1 MKKLFPGYV
10 LKSESDIVRILN
22 EGLIVFDAKVL
33 LNLYR
38 YSESTTNALF
48 EIIEKFSER
57 VYLPHQAA
65 FDYNRNRIDVILQQY
80 KVYEHLQKNL
90 NDILV
95 EIQSD
100 NKQPFLSPLLKD
112 KIEASFEEIQA
123 EVVKSK
129 KRFERFIYD
138 DPIFERIDQI
148 FTSRISNSYDDERMK
163 KIYQEGKKRYEKQI
177 PPGFEQKS
185 EIEEVKYADLV
196 FWKQI
201 MDISKYHNKDILLV
215 TDDYKPDWIWMIEGN
230 RTIGPRAELV
240 EELHRYSK
248 RDFHIYSSKNFME
261 YGSSVFSL
269 SVTADVLNEIQEINE
284 NLNSKLIQD
293 YEGLRNKLLRKK
305 NIITE
310 LKHIDKEITSIK
322 NEIGE
327 IDQKSNVIKLNTEEG
342 TSELS
347 DTKYKLIEL
356 IKNLN

>member
-10 LKSESDIVRILN
+10 LKSENDIVRILN

-65 FDYNRNRIDVILQQY
+65 LDYNKNRIDVILQQY
-80 KVYEHLQKNL
+80 KVYEQLQRNL
-90 NDILV
+90 NDILI

-100 NKQPFLSPLLKD
+100 NKQPFLTPLLKD
-112 KIEASFEEIQA
+112 KIEASFDEIQA
-123 EVVKSK
+123 EVAKSK

-138 DPIFERIDQI
+138 DPIFERIEQI
-148 FTSRISNSYDDERMK
+148 FTSRISNSYDEERMK
-163 KIYQEGKKRYEKQI
+163 KIYLEGKKRFEKQI
-177 PPGFEQKS
+177 PPGLEQKS
-185 EIEEVKYADLV
+185 EIEEVKYADLI

-240 EELHRYSK
+240 EELHKYSK

-269 SVTADVLNEIQEINE
+269 SVTSDVLNEIQEINE
-284 NLNSKLIQD
+284 NLNSKTIQD
-293 YEGLRNKLLRKK
+293 YEGLRNKLMRKR

-310 LKHIDKEITSIK
+310 LNHIDKEINNIK
-322 NEIGE
+322 SEFNEKEGFA
-327 IDQKSNVIKLNTEEG
+327 KVNNEET

>member
-10 LKSESDIVRILN
+10 LKSEADIVRILN
-22 EGLIVFDAKVL
+22 EGLIVFDSKVL

-48 EIIEKFSER
+48 EIIEKFAER

-65 FDYNRNRIDVILQQY
+65 LDYNRNRIDIILQQHQ
-80 KVYEHLQKNL
+80 VYEHLQKNL
-90 NDILV
+90 NNILV

-112 KIEASFEEIQA
+112 KIEASFDEIQE
-123 EVVKSK
+123 EVSKSK
-129 KRFERFIYD
+129 KRFERYIYD
-138 DPIFERIDQI
+138 DPIFERVDTI
-148 FTSRISNSYDDERMK
+148 FTSRISNSYDEEKMK
-163 KIYQEGKKRYEKQI
+163 KIYLEGKRRYEKLI
-177 PPGFEQKS
+177 PPGYESKS
-185 EIEEVKYADLV
+185 ENEEIRYADLV

-215 TDDYKPDWIWMIEGN
+215 TDDYKSDWIWTIEGN

-269 SVTADVLNEIQEINE
+269 SVTADILNEIQEINE
-284 NLNSKLIQD
+284 NLNTKLAKD
-293 YEGLRNKLLRKK
+293 YDGLQNKLLRKK
-305 NIITE
+305 NIISE
-310 LKHIDKEITSIK
+310 LKNIDQEINMIK
-322 NEIGE
+322 NEISDTHSKSQHLQLGE
-327 IDQKSNVIKLNTEEG
+327 EES
-342 TSELS
+342 SEMS
-347 DTKYKLIEL
+347 DTKHKLIEL